1 MEYNVIEALNQIA
14 AEKNMEI
21 DYVIDTLKSS
31 LVTAAK
37 KKYGDGDNI
46 TVDKGTLVVGEDGDT
61 AIGFGDGERPF
72 GFQVDVFLV
81 GCMVMLIQDDRAFC
95 QNGCRITIAQN
106 RDVAQSP
113 FAGG

>member
-1 MEYNVIEALNQIA
+1 MDYPYLLG
-14 AEKNMEI
+14 EK
-21 DYVIDTLKSS
+21 SCQS
-31 LVTAAK
+31 
-37 KKYGDGDNI
+37 GDNI

-81 GCMVMLIQDDRAFC
+81 GCMVMFIQDDRAFR
-95 QNGCRITIAQN
+95 QNGSRVTIAQN
-106 RDVAQSP
+106 RDVAQIP